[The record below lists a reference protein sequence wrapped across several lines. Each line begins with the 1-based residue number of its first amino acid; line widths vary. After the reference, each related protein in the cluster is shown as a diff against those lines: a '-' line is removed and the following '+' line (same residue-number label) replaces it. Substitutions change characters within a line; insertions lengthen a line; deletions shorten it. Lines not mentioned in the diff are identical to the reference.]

1 MIATLR
7 LPRPISVNS
16 LYANV
21 PGKGR
26 VKAQRYRTWQRN
38 AMNEIMMQGPRP
50 NFTGPVRVTLFIG
63 EAGVSEKFD
72 GDNAVKAYLDTL
84 VKMGIIP
91 DDSRS
96 VVRSHSVHWVAGMEG
111 ADCRIEATGADALVD
126 RMAAE

>member
-7 LPRPISVNS
+7 LPRPISV
-16 LYANV
+16 
-21 PGKGR
+21 
-26 VKAQRYRTWQRN
+26 
-38 AMNEIMMQGPRP
+38 EIMMQGPRP

-111 ADCRIEATGADALVD
+111 ADCRIEATGALTD